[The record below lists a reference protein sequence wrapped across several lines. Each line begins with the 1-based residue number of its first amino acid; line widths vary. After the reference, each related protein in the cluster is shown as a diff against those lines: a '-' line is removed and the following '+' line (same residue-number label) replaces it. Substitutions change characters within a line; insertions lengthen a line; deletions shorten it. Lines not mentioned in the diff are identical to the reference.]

1 MKKRFIIVIAI
12 ISMLA
17 VTAFGAC
24 GNNGGGEEP
33 ATDGASEQPAD
44 TAPADTTE
52 PADSGDTGTAP
63 ASDKD
68 KIVIGGVRS
77 SSGTN
82 AIFEQT
88 AFGPQYKMWVDELNQ
103 DGGLYVKEL
112 DKKLPIELKIYDD
125 KSDPNTT
132 VRLYEQLCLD
142 EKVDLLLPPVS
153 TAMLFA
159 VAPIAQKYGYLLIAG
174 EGGAKELEK
183 YLDQNPNVFSV
194 LGYSTTQVPA
204 MVNLFKEQGVKS
216 VYCVYIEDLHGTEYW
231 GASKPALEEIGVEIK
246 GEMSVPLAGGF
257 DANAVI
263 TAAKESGAEAF
274 LAYCYPD
281 QGIPIAQAAIALDY
295 NPNVYLM
302 GPGGSY
308 DFIKDALAGGSG
320 IDRDKMVEGIIGWG
334 GWNEKSSPEAKE
346 YSEHFRK
353 YWTDKGEFWLN
364 DDGSSNPDG
373 TVFQDWWGHASYY
386 SVCQIYQQAVENAGA
401 LNADGILD
409 NAKLV
414 EYVKN
419 NDFDTVLNSSLHFTN
434 NILTDEMYLGNIGQ
448 WQKGIFEVLDTDDRR
463 TAEPIIPKPAWPKE

>member
-1 MKKRFIIVIAI
+1 MRKKLIIILAI
-12 ISMLA
+12 VALIGTYALS
-17 VTAFGAC
+17 GC
-24 GNNGGGEEP
+24 GNNGGGSGDAP
-33 ATDGASEQPAD
+33 TSSDDGNEPAD
-44 TAPADTTE
+44 TGGSS
-52 PADSGDTGTAP
+52 DSAGA
-63 ASDKD
+63 DKD

-88 AFGPQYKMWVDELNQ
+88 AFGPQYKMWVDELNA

-132 VRLYEQLCLD
+132 VRLYEQLCLE

-159 VAPIAQKYGYLLIAG
+159 VAPIAQKYGYLMVAG

-183 YLDQNPNVFSV
+183 YIEQSPNVFSV
-194 LGYSTTQVPA
+194 LSYSTTQVPA
-204 MVNLFKEQGVKS
+204 MVKLFEEQGVKS

-231 GASKPALEEIGVEIK
+231 GASKPALEDIGVEIK

-263 TAAKESGAEAF
+263 SAAKESGADAF

-281 QGIPIAQAAIALDY
+281 QGIPIAQAAVALDY
-295 NPNVYLM
+295 NPDIYLM

-308 DFIKDALAGGSG
+308 DFIKDAIAGGSG
-320 IDRDKMVEGIIGWG
+320 IDRDVMVEGVMGWG
-334 GWNEKSSPEAKE
+334 AWNEKSSPEAKE
-346 YSEHFRK
+346 YSEHFRN
-353 YWTDKGEFWLN
+353 YWTEKGEFWLN
-364 DDGSSNPDG
+364 DDGSPNPDG
-373 TVFQDWWGHASYY
+373 TVFQDWWGHICYY

-401 LNADGILD
+401 LNEEGILD
-409 NAKLV
+409 NTKLV
-414 EYVKN
+414 EYVAN
-419 NDFDTVLNSSLHFTN
+419 NEFDTVMNSSLRFTN
-434 NILTDEMYLGNIGQ
+434 NLLADEMYLGNIGQ
-448 WQKGIFEVLDTDDRR
+448 WQKGIFEVLDADDRR
-463 TAEPIIPKPAWPKE
+463 TADPIIPKPAWPKN